1 MTLALNQS
9 IVIMTGKERVL
20 ATIAREPID
29 RYPVDYF
36 ATAEME
42 KRLLCDLKLADTEG
56 LYQRLG
62 ADIFRVCPAPR
73 RTPHGE
79 YYGHIF
85 ERELDQGRYLDNW
98 GITWQRADMQ
108 TGDVFYE
115 VVDFPLLNCATLAE
129 IEGHPWPRAAN
140 DWDFTGISTQIAS
153 SGNRAISG
161 SLLGSVFDDA
171 WRLTGLDRFLL
182 NLALEPELCHA
193 ILRKVCNYWLDFG
206 RFLLESAGGK
216 IDLMWTSD
224 DLGTQN
230 GLLISR
236 EMCRE
241 FVTPLLRERVRL
253 FKNFQACAVMHSCG
267 GIYPVIPD
275 LIACGVE
282 VLNPI
287 QSRCQGM
294 DRKQLKQEFG
304 RELVFHGSV
313 DQQSALVFGS
323 AQDVVKDTRQC
334 LETLG
339 HGGGYI
345 VAPSHAL
352 ETDIS
357 TVNVLALYETALASK
372 PSHPAG

>member
-1 MTLALNQS
+1 
-9 IVIMTGKERVL
+9 MTGKERVL
-20 ATIAREPID
+20 ATLGREAVD

-42 KRLLCDLKLADTEG
+42 KRLLRDLKLADIEA

-73 RTPHGE
+73 LTQHGE

-85 ERELDQGRYLDNW
+85 ERALDEGRYLDNW
-98 GITWQRADMQ
+98 GITWQRADMK
-108 TGDVFYE
+108 TGDIFYE
-115 VVDFPLLNCATLAE
+115 VVDFPLKECAALAE
-129 IEGHPWPRAAN
+129 IEAYPWPVVAN
-140 DWDFTGISTQIAS
+140 DWDFAGISTQIAS
-153 SGNRAISG
+153 AGNRAISG
-161 SLLGSVFDDA
+161 SLLGAVFDDS
-171 WRLTGLDRFLL
+171 WRLTGIDRFLL
-182 NLALEPELCHA
+182 NLALEPELCRA

-206 RFLLESAGGK
+206 RLLLESAGGR

-236 EMCRE
+236 AMCQE
-241 FVTPLLRERVRL
+241 FVIPLIRERVRL
-253 FKNFQACAVMHSCG
+253 FEDYRAHACMHSCG
-267 GIYPVIPD
+267 GIYPIIPD
-275 LIACGVE
+275 LLASGVE

-323 AQDVVKDTRQC
+323 EQDVMNDTRQC

-339 HGGGYI
+339 QGGGYI

-352 ETDIS
+352 ETDIP
-357 TVNVLALYETALASK
+357 TANVLALYDTALANK
-372 PSHPAG
+372 PSAPVQ

>member
-1 MTLALNQS
+1 
-9 IVIMTGKERVL
+9 MTGKERVL
-20 ATIAREPID
+20 ATLAREPVD

-36 ATAEME
+36 ATAAME
-42 KRLLCDLKLADTEG
+42 KRLLRDLKLADTEA

-85 ERELDQGRYLDNW
+85 ERELDRGRYLDNW
-98 GITWQRADMQ
+98 GITWQRADMK

-115 VVDFPLLNCATLAE
+115 VVEFPLKECATLAE
-129 IEGHPWPRAAN
+129 IEAHPWPRAAN
-140 DWDFTGISTQIAS
+140 DWDFRGINKQIADA
-153 SGNRAISG
+153 GNRAISG
-161 SLLGSVFDDA
+161 SLLGAVFDDS

-206 RFLLESAGGK
+206 RLLLESAGGK

-224 DLGTQN
+224 DLGTQT

-236 EMCRE
+236 DMCQE
-241 FVTPLLRERVRL
+241 FVMPLIGERVKL
-253 FKNFQACAVMHSCG
+253 FQDYKAHAIMHSCG
-267 GIYPVIPD
+267 GIYPIIHD
-275 LIACGVE
+275 LVACGVE

-287 QSRCQGM
+287 QSCCQGM
-294 DRKQLKQEFG
+294 DRQQLKQEFG
-304 RELVFHGSV
+304 NDLVFHGSV
-313 DQQSALVFGS
+313 DQQAALVFGS
-323 AQDVVKDTRQC
+323 AQDVIADTRRC
-334 LETLG
+334 LDTLG
-339 HGGGYI
+339 SGGGYI

-352 ETDIS
+352 ETDIP
-357 TVNVLALYETALASK
+357 TANILALYDTALASQ
-372 PSHPAG
+372 PSDCR